1 MNAFRAFSVVG
12 VFYFKEKDMCKSV
25 SNTVATIAN
34 PMLGSTK
41 MITDKIGLTGNSG
54 GSMPGVP
61 NPAYL
66 QQTPVPGMTPQEL
79 QTLQKMG
86 VNLDQLNAILSGEQ
100 GNLAQNQDLLKQFS
114 GLYGADG
121 KLDQAAVDAL
131 KQRITGTQTQL
142 NQLNDAAY
150 NQLIGS
156 FNPSQ
161 LETTSDQIGLQEAQR
176 LQDAIAGNLDPSN
189 AIINQ
194 EKKEF
199 EKLKEAAGQRG
210 IKLEGNDLYSATSQS
225 TAGNQ
230 LLNDLRSNFA
240 ARRDTERQNIISQAT
255 SANMNRLGFGL
266 DRQNQLYNQ
275 AQGVRTDPSQATL
288 GFMRESQSY
297 SPANLMTDY
306 ANLNNQYLAYANP
319 YANQR
324 MTEYQGALGNAE
336 YNNQLQNAQITG
348 GYNAALQNYQNQQN
362 RKNSIFG
369 AIGTIGG
376 GLVGSYFG
384 GPVGGMVGAT
394 AGNQL
399 LGGGQGQASAAV
411 MPNYGMGFVQPR
423 VRAQVVPQ
431 NYGYQPNSNVG

>member
-1 MNAFRAFSVVG
+1 
-12 VFYFKEKDMCKSV
+12 MCKSV
-25 SNTVATIAN
+25 TNTVKTIAN
-34 PMLGSTK
+34 PMLGSVN

-66 QQTPVPGMTPQEL
+66 QQTPVPGMTPQEI

-86 VNLDQLNAILSGEQ
+86 VNLDQLNSILSGEQ

-121 KLDQAAVDAL
+121 NLDQAAVDAL

-142 NQLNDAAY
+142 NQLNDSAY

-194 EKKEF
+194 EKKEY

-230 LLNDLRSNFA
+230 LLNDLRSNFS

-275 AQGVRTDPSQATL
+275 AQGVRTDPSQSAL
-288 GFMRESQSY
+288 GFMRESQNY
-297 SPANLMTDY
+297 SPANLITDY

-324 MTEYQGALGNAE
+324 MTEYQGALGNAQ

-348 GYNAALQNYQNQQN
+348 GYNAALQNYQNEQN
-362 RKNSIFG
+362 RQNSIFG
-369 AIGTIGG
+369 TIGTISGG
-376 GLVGSYFG
+376 IIGGVYG
-384 GPVGGMVGAT
+384 GPAGAMIGSQVGG
-394 AGNQL
+394 QL
-399 LGGGQGQASAAV
+399 GRSVGGGQGQASATV
-411 MPNYGMGFVQPR
+411 MPNYSMGFSPPR
-423 VRAQVVPQ
+423 ATNGSNGGIFSNP
-431 NYGYQPNSNVG
+431 NYGYQPYSNVG

>member
-12 VFYFKEKDMCKSV
+12 VFYFKEKDMCKSAGKAV
-25 SNTVATIAN
+25 GAIVNPIVAGT
-34 PMLGSTK
+34 T
-41 MITDKIGLTGNSG
+41 GLLAGGLAGGG

-86 VNLDQLNAILSGEQ
+86 VNLDQLNSILSGEQ

-114 GLYGADG
+114 GLYDANGN
-121 KLDQAAVDAL
+121 LDQTAVDAL

-142 NQLNDAAY
+142 NQLNDTAY

-176 LQDAIAGNLDPSN
+176 LQDALAGNLDPSN
-189 AIINQ
+189 AILNQ

-240 ARRDTERQNIISQAT
+240 ARRDTERQNIINQAT
-255 SANMNRLGFGL
+255 SANLNRLGFGL
-266 DRQNQLYNQ
+266 NQQNQRYNQ

-297 SPANLMTDY
+297 SPANLTDYY

-324 MTEYQGALGNAE
+324 MAEYGATADTNM

-348 GYNAALQNYQNQQN
+348 NYNAALQNYQNQQN
-362 RKNSIFG
+362 RRNSIFG

-376 GLVGSYFG
+376 GIAGAYLGGPAGAMVGSQ
-384 GPVGGMVGAT
+384 

-399 LGGGQGQASAAV
+399 LGGGQSQMS
-411 MPNYGMGFVQPR
+411 MGFAPSR
-423 VRAQVVPQ
+423 NYSSGRAYAQA
-431 NYGYQPNSNVG
+431 GYAPYYQQIGNGTVSY

>member
-12 VFYFKEKDMCKSV
+12 VFYFKEKDMCKSAAK
-25 SNTVATIAN
+25 SIAAIAN
-34 PMLGSTK
+34 PIVAGT
-41 MITDKIGLTGNSG
+41 TGLLAGGLAGGG

-176 LQDAIAGNLDPSN
+176 LQDAIAGNLAPSN
-189 AIINQ
+189 AIVNQ

-240 ARRDTERQNIISQAT
+240 ARRDTERQNIINQAT

-275 AQGVRTDPSQATL
+275 AQGVRTDPSQSTL

-297 SPANLMTDY
+297 SPANLTDYY

-324 MTEYQGALGNAE
+324 MTEYQGALNNAQ

-348 GYNAALQNYQNQQN
+348 NYNSALQNYQNQQN
-362 RKNSIFG
+362 RQNAIFG
-369 AIGTIGG
+369 TIGTIGG
-376 GLVGSYFG
+376 GLVGGYFG
-384 GPVGGMVGAT
+384 GPAGAMIGSQ

-399 LGGGQGQASAAV
+399 LGRQQANAAV
-411 MPNYGMGFVQPR
+411 MPNYGMGFSQPR
-423 VRAQVVPQ
+423 ATTQVMPS
-431 NYGYQPNSNVG
+431 NYGYQPYSNVG

>member
-12 VFYFKEKDMCKSV
+12 VFYFKEKDMCKKAVSSV
-25 SNTVATIAN
+25 VNPIVAGTTGLVTGL
-34 PMLGSTK
+34 LG
-41 MITDKIGLTGNSG
+41 GGGG

-86 VNLDQLNAILSGEQ
+86 VNLDQLNSILSGEQ

-142 NQLNDAAY
+142 NQLNDTAY
-150 NQLIGS
+150 QQLIGS

-240 ARRDTERQNIISQAT
+240 ARRDTERQNIINQAT

-266 DRQNQLYNQ
+266 DRQGQLYNQ
-275 AQGVRTDPSQATL
+275 AQGVRTDPSQAAL

-324 MTEYQGALGNAE
+324 MTEYGATLDNAM
-336 YNNQLQNAQITG
+336 YNNQLQNAQITA
-348 GYNAALQNYQNQQN
+348 GYNAALQNYQNKQN
-362 RKNSIFG
+362 RSNSLFG

-376 GLVGSYFG
+376 GLIGSKFG
-384 GPVGGMVGAT
+384 PAGAMIGAQ

-399 LGGGQGQASAAV
+399 MGGGQGQMSAAV
-411 MPNYGMGFVQPR
+411 MPNYGMGFAGPR
-423 VRAQVVPQ
+423 ATNGSNGGIFAP
-431 NYGYQPNSNVG
+431 NYGYQPYSNVG